1 MTNQQRR
8 TARGATRRRPAPGP
22 RRRIAQSHD
31 RVSSRSR
38 AGTSRT
44 SKNTSPRIPVN
55 RSAPRRSAEP
65 TSPRP
70 LLRTLTKIA
79 ARAVLGVVILAIF
92 VFGVFPTG
100 SYVDQRSELNDAEQE
115 LVELQAENEQLEQ
128 RVERLESD
136 DAIENKARADYGLER
151 PEDESYLIL
160 PPGQ

>member
-1 MTNQQRR
+1 M
-8 TARGATRRRPAPGP
+8 
-22 RRRIAQSHD
+22 
-31 RVSSRSR
+31 
-38 AGTSRT
+38 
-44 SKNTSPRIPVN
+44 
-55 RSAPRRSAEP
+55 
-65 TSPRP
+65 
-70 LLRTLTKIA
+70 
-79 ARAVLGVVILAIF
+79 VILAIF